1 MGELI
6 GAGSIKDVSPARKGL
21 TLKDFYSLLRQQ
33 EVKTTYAFQHGDQYG
48 ASEMLITT
56 VTLPDGRVFEMTSS
70 VCNGELGF
78 FLSRPEVHEIKL
90 LKINSTPNQMGNS
103 H

>member
-48 ASEMLITT
+48 A
-56 VTLPDGRVFEMTSS
+56 
-70 VCNGELGF
+70 
-78 FLSRPEVHEIKL
+78 
-90 LKINSTPNQMGNS
+90 
-103 H
+103 